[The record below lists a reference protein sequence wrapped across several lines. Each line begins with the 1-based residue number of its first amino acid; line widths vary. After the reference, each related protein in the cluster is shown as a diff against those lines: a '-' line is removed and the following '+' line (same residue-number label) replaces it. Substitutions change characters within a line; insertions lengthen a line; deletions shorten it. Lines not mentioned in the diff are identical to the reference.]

1 MKRKI
6 ALAASAVV
14 LAALLITGGT
24 LAWFTDEQT
33 ATNIVTTG
41 NVKIALHDS
50 DNDLWQSGSVAGEPS
65 YDFGDE
71 QHSVGGI
78 VPGETVG
85 KFVTVKN
92 TGDNDAYVRIQ
103 IVPVWY
109 KTVEGTLVELT
120 ENEKGLAGIDED
132 GIGVDS
138 IAYTVNGT
146 DWTARDEDG
155 YYIYKGILTS
165 GQTAPTLLSAVTF
178 NSLLDNRIADL
189 TVKIEIK
196 AEAIQ
201 SDNMTGYDYE
211 TVWGATSSSVP
222 TPV

>member
-50 DNDLWQSGSVAGEPS
+50 ATDIEWDGSSAVTDPVS
-65 YDFGDE
+65 DFAP
-71 QHSVGGI
+71 VGGI
-78 VPGETVG
+78 VPSETVG